1 MSETHTT
8 EAQAPARSPV
18 LPRAQHDP
26 AMEAA
31 IRIGLLGALLLL
43 CYRIMEP
50 FLVPIA
56 WGIILAVATW
66 PGYRRLLDLLGGR
79 PALAS
84 VAFVLIALL
93 VLLVPVA
100 MLSGTVAH
108 GAEWLAQGF
117 QSGDLQL
124 PAPPDLSGVPLIGP
138 DLESLWRDA
147 TTNIEGTLRSLEPQ
161 LKAMGGWLLHLATSA
176 GMGLL
181 HFVLAIFIAGV
192 LLAKSDTGRRAADA
206 IGWRLAGRRGLRFVR
221 LAEDVVRSVSRG
233 ILGVALIQAVLAGL
247 GMLAAGVPM
256 AGLWALVAL
265 LLAVVQI
272 GAFPVLLPVIIYLF
286 YTADL
291 STAVLFA
298 LWSLFVGSI
307 DNVLKPV
314 LLGRGAA
321 VPMPVIFIGAIGGFI
336 AAGIIGLFVGAV
348 ILALGYELFL
358 AWLAAVAPPG
368 VEPGGAAVASAQKPM
383 TGDAAIG
390 D

>member
-1 MSETHTT
+1 MSDADTAEIQTD
-8 EAQAPARSPV
+8 AKRPAP
-18 LPRAQHDP
+18 PRAQPDP
-26 AMEAA
+26 ALEAA
-31 IRIGLLGALLLL
+31 IRIGLLAALLLL
-43 CYRIMEP
+43 CYRIIEP

-56 WGIILAVATW
+56 WGIILAVASW
-66 PGYRRLLDLLGGR
+66 PGYRRLLSLLGGR
-79 PALAS
+79 RMAAS
-84 VAFVLIALL
+84 VAFVVIALL

-117 QSGDLQL
+117 ETGDLTV
-124 PAPPDLSGVPLIGP
+124 PAAPDLSGVPLFGP
-138 DLESLWRDA
+138 ELESFWRDA
-147 TTNIEGTLRSLEPQ
+147 STNIEDTLRSLEPQ
-161 LKAMGGWLLHLATSA
+161 LKALGGWLLHLATSA

-181 HFVLAIFIAGV
+181 HFVLAILIAGV

-206 IGWRLAGRRGLRFVR
+206 IGWRLAGTPGLRFVR
-221 LAEDVVRSVSRG
+221 LAEGVVRSVSRG

-265 LLAVVQI
+265 LFAVVQI
-272 GAFPVLLPVIIYLF
+272 GAFPVLLPVMIYLF

-291 STAVLFA
+291 TTAVLFA
-298 LWSLFVGSI
+298 LWSLFVGTI
-307 DNVLKPV
+307 DNVLKPM
-314 LLGRGAA
+314 LLGRGAS

-358 AWLAAVAPPG
+358 AWLAEVAPPG
-368 VEPGGAAVASAQKPM
+368 AEHRADMTRETSSPAANAAR
-383 TGDAAIG
+383 GD
-390 D
+390 

>member
-1 MSETHTT
+1 MSDAATPETQTRA
-8 EAQAPARSPV
+8 EQSA
-18 LPRAQHDP
+18 LPRTKPDP
-26 AMEAA
+26 AVEAA

-43 CYRIMEP
+43 CYRITEP

-56 WGIILAVATW
+56 WGIILAVASW
-66 PGYRRLLDLLGGR
+66 PGYRRLLSVLGGR
-79 PALAS
+79 RMPAS
-84 VAFVLIALL
+84 VAFVVIALL

-117 QSGDLQL
+117 ETGDLKV
-124 PAPPDLSGVPLIGP
+124 PAPPDLSGVPLFGTQ
-138 DLESLWRDA
+138 LESLWRDA
-147 TTNIEGTLRSLEPQ
+147 STNIQDTLRSLEPQ
-161 LKAMGGWLLHLATSA
+161 LKALGGWLLRLATSA

-181 HFVLAIFIAGV
+181 HFVLAIIIAGV

-206 IGWRLAGRRGLRFVR
+206 IGWRLAGARGLRFVR

-247 GMLAAGVPM
+247 GMLAADVPM

-265 LLAVVQI
+265 LFAVVQI
-272 GAFPVLLPVIIYLF
+272 GAFPVLLPVMIYLF

-291 STAVLFA
+291 TTAVLFS

-307 DNVLKPV
+307 DNVLKPM

-358 AWLAAVAPPG
+358 AWLAEVAPPDA
-368 VEPGGAAVASAQKPM
+368 EPGADMASDMSGPAADPARA
-383 TGDAAIG
+383 D
-390 D
+390 